1 MRAMS
6 DTYAGVGRR
15 RRWDENMQARFKSG
29 TFARISKVLTEAED
43 RTDLVRAAV
52 EAELRRRE
60 AKQKRRKQ

>member
-1 MRAMS
+1 
-6 DTYAGVGRR
+6 
-15 RRWDENMQARFKSG
+15 MQARFKSG